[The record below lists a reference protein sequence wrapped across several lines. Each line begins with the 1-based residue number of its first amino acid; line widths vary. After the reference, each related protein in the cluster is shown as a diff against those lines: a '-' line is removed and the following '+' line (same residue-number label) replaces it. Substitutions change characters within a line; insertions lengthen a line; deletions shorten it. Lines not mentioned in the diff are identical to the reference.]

1 MSSFRKEF
9 NIKFLKKVIDKRYY
23 DQPELRKIKKKIFL
37 RQLDQIYMESS
48 EKETSGRY
56 LSEREQI
63 RWSRQLQNPLIN
75 QNKIKKTKVSVFG
88 LGGIGSNVL
97 MNLVYSGVNNLVL
110 VDHDKVELSNLNR
123 QTLYTPKEIGDLKT
137 KCAKE
142 RLLEINSEIKIETH
156 NLEIE
161 YPKELE
167 LLKINDADYSKRIA
181 YIDSI
186 ISKSDIVVNA
196 MDYKGAPYLINDLCV
211 KNQKPFYWGGI
222 NFFLG
227 EIYNF
232 SYLKR
237 TPCLRDIFSSE
248 DFLEEQS
255 FLRYKEP
262 KQNRKKGYDLG
273 TIAITTGSLISNLI
287 LLDINDI
294 DHHSYGKYIIYDN
307 YNFEIKKIPICNIQT
322 CPCKKYMGKNNK

>member
-9 NIKFLKKVIDKRYY
+9 NIKFLKKVGDKRYN
-23 DQPELRKIKKKIFL
+23 DQPKLRKVKKKIFL

-48 EKETSGRY
+48 EKKSSGRY
-56 LSEREQI
+56 LSEVEQI

-97 MNLVYSGVNNLVL
+97 MNLVYSGVNNFVL
-110 VDHDKVELSNLNR
+110 IDHDKVEISNLNR

-167 LLKINDADYSKRIA
+167 LLKINDADYSQRIA

-186 ISKSDIVVNA
+186 ISKNIDSI
-196 MDYKGAPYLINDLCV
+196 
-211 KNQKPFYWGGI
+211 
-222 NFFLG
+222 
-227 EIYNF
+227 
-232 SYLKR
+232 
-237 TPCLRDIFSSE
+237 
-248 DFLEEQS
+248 
-255 FLRYKEP
+255 
-262 KQNRKKGYDLG
+262 
-273 TIAITTGSLISNLI
+273 ISKSPLFN
-287 LLDINDI
+287 
-294 DHHSYGKYIIYDN
+294 
-307 YNFEIKKIPICNIQT
+307 
-322 CPCKKYMGKNNK
+322 